1 MLLLVAFGLGVAA
14 GHYLLPKV
22 IEKMQELK
30 AKF

>member
-1 MLLLVAFGLGVAA
+1 MLVLIAFGLGVAA

-22 IEKMQELK
+22 IEKALELK